1 MSAISAQLPRQLTPW
16 FATAAVV
23 SWTVAFWQAAPR
35 LMAGPLCASPQ
46 DAFAF
51 AGHCPACFVAAG
63 FTLATL
69 ASLAAE
75 FRIGRTHSRAQA

>member
-1 MSAISAQLPRQLTPW
+1 MSAICAQLSRQLTPW
-16 FATAAVV
+16 FATASVV
-23 SWTVAFWQAAPR
+23 SWTVAFWQATPR

-75 FRIGRTHSRAQA
+75 FRFGRAHTRAQA